1 MREQELQIFAQESAK
16 KSYSDDQ
23 CYIAVQ
29 SLGIDVALAGNL
41 KNRKSIDTLV
51 SEFRLAG
58 HPDVRDQ
65 IARLLK
71 IRDEAWAMEAN
82 FLRGSPLH
90 GPYQTLV
97 DLMYRQRDPDE
108 RRHAASTKAYL
119 KYLHK
124 RFAL

>member
-1 MREQELQIFAQESAK
+1 MREQELQIFAQESARK
-16 KSYSDDQ
+16 NYSEDQ

-29 SLGIDVALAGNL
+29 KRVIDVPLSGNI
-41 KNRKSIDTLV
+41 KNRKSIDTLIGQ
-51 SEFRLAG
+51 FRLAG
-58 HPDVRDQ
+58 HPDVRDDF
-65 IARLLK
+65 ARLMK
-71 IRDEAWAMEAN
+71 IRDEAWEMEAS

-90 GPYQTLV
+90 GPSQTLV
-97 DLMYRQRDPDE
+97 DLMYRQRDPDD